1 MEFCCVWALGF
12 RVLVLRGFRVIPNP
26 APTYSQL
33 PNKTLKQAMLALLQ
47 IFLFKHS
54 PKSLGP

>member
-1 MEFCCVWALGF
+1 VWTLGF
-12 RVLVLRGFRVIPNP
+12 RVLVLGGFRVIPNP

-47 IFLFKHS
+47 IFFV
-54 PKSLGP
+54 